1 MPSSRKSWISDQGA
15 AAIWKFL
22 LTLLLVAAIAYAFL
36 VAFMYFAQR
45 SMLFPGATLG
55 PGPVSD
61 NPPWGERVTIAT
73 GDGER
78 LEALHLQAEAGF
90 PTAIFFHGNADT
102 ITNYGFLGDAL
113 SKRGIGLL
121 ALSYRGYGGSTGSPS
136 EIGLII
142 DGLAAFDWLSARHDG
157 PIILIGQSL
166 GSAVAV
172 AVAAEREMT
181 GVVLISALDSML
193 ALARRH
199 YPFLPVGPLI
209 RDPFRSDLCIG
220 AVREP
225 KLFLH
230 GARDTII
237 PLSHGRALFELA
249 PEPKEFRVLEG
260 YGHNDVWTFE
270 RAETVADFV
279 ETVAENAE
287 N

>member
-1 MPSSRKSWISDQGA
+1 
-15 AAIWKFL
+15 
-22 LTLLLVAAIAYAFL
+22 
-36 VAFMYFAQR
+36 
-45 SMLFPGATLG
+45 MLFPGASFG

-61 NPPWGERVTIAT
+61 NPPWGERITIAT
-73 GDGER
+73 EDGER
-78 LEALHLQAEAGF
+78 LEALHAQAEAGD
-90 PTAIFFHGNADT
+90 PTAVFFHGNADT
-102 ITNYGFLGDAL
+102 ITNYGFLADTL

-136 EIGLII
+136 ETGLIV

-157 PIILIGQSL
+157 PIVLIGQSL

-209 RDPFRSDLCIG
+209 RDPFRSDMRVG
-220 AVREP
+220 EVHEP

-230 GARDTII
+230 GAQDTII
-237 PLSHGRALFELA
+237 PLPHGRALFELA
-249 PEPKEFRVLEG
+249 PEPKEIRVLEG
-260 YGHNDVWTFE
+260 YGHNDLWTFE
-270 RAETVADFV
+270 LAETVADFI
-279 ETVAENAE
+279 EGTAENAA